1 MSEEPIKT
9 EMVEQPAET
18 DPEID
23 QGEAVEAGGDD
34 FDKERAMATIKKLRE
49 FEKKAK
55 ALEKQVSDYEAKEK
69 ERRDAELSEIERA
82 KSKLAETQA
91 ELDSLRKE
99 QMRAKVA
106 REVGLPDVI
115 AERIQGD
122 DEETMMEDAKRLAE
136 ALPKPK
142 PMSVTNPGAVS
153 KGETDDQRR
162 ARIWG
167 SGANIFDPA
176 AAREQGGGVIEREKI

>member
-1 MSEEPIKT
+1 MSEEPNKV
-9 EMVEQPAET
+9 EMTEQPAEVE
-18 DPEID
+18 PETEQQD
-23 QGEAVEAGGDD
+23 AAEVGGDD

-69 ERRDAELSEIERA
+69 ERRDAELSEIERT
-82 KSKLAETQA
+82 KQQLAEAQ
-91 ELDSLRKE
+91 EQVNSLRKE

-106 REVGLPDVI
+106 KEVGLPDVI

-122 DEETMMEDAKRLAE
+122 DEETMLEDAKRLAE